1 MLWGYPPLGA
11 TTSPQPCPRCRGT
24 AAPRAAHT
32 QEAPALAEGCGGQE
46 GAGHRGAARW
56 HPRPGSG
63 KGWPCGTRWRWHC
76 HLPQGHLHPE
86 DGDTATTSGGLPCL
100 SSSRHLLGCRSSQ
113 CPHPLSPRPLSPH
126 RATPPPCPIAP
137 LSPCMSPCHPIS
149 TPSPCPQHHCMA
161 ASCSPDDPWPHPCP
175 STPVPVLV
183 PPSPSPSPCHPCPRV
198 TPTPPCRARRQHEAQ
213 HDLARSRRGLPAG
226 PRSPRGGGSSGRG
239 SAEPNKA
246 AGPPAPGH
254 RDRDRATWRPPPAGQ
269 HKPRPLFLL
278 WEVLPKATPPFW
290 EWAWPA
296 PVTFHPATRCRP
308 LEATHPRGSRCQRLP
323 GQVVKMSGSEP
334 ERPQF
339 LFVKALASRGRLEA
353 VTQQMGYHP
362 RYLDSFLKTQHYLLH
377 MDGPLPFD
385 CRHYI
390 AIMAAAR
397 HQCRYLVNLHVLQF
411 LRAGG
416 DPQWLRGLDFIPPKL
431 RNLNEINKILA
442 HRPWLITKEQ
452 RGVLCL
458 GIGEVLG
465 TAAPAVSQW
474 GWVGAVA
481 PCSPLTPRCPA
492 RVLQKL
498 LKISEWSWS
507 LAELVHA
514 VVLLAHCHA
523 LASFVFGCGCEQE
536 EGPGGRGSLK
546 ASPPGN
552 QCFCEAATGNG
563 CSQELLRINRK
574 RSLDSCMEL
583 DSLRERIQRIHVE
596 TEGREETRLLPP
608 DREEDTIGEVTG
620 AANLACY
627 MQDPDFGYQDFA
639 RRDEDQTQVFRVQ
652 DYSWEDH
659 GFSLVNRLYSDIGH
673 LLDEKFRMVG
683 GLQSSAMAKRQGCE
697 PSVFKRGIWNYI
709 HCMFGIR
716 YDDYDYAEVN
726 HLLERMLKVYIKTV
740 TCYPEK
746 TNPEMFDRFWKQFK
760 HSEKVHVNLLIL
772 EARMQAELLYALQAI
787 TQYMV
792 S

>member
-1 MLWGYPPLGA
+1 MREAPCLHHCQSKLFF
-11 TTSPQPCPRCRGT
+11 SLRLHCPRC
-24 AAPRAAHT
+24 APG
-32 QEAPALAEGCGGQE
+32 AL
-46 GAGHRGAARW
+46 
-56 HPRPGSG
+56 
-63 KGWPCGTRWRWHC
+63 
-76 HLPQGHLHPE
+76 
-86 DGDTATTSGGLPCL
+86 
-100 SSSRHLLGCRSSQ
+100 
-113 CPHPLSPRPLSPH
+113 
-126 RATPPPCPIAP
+126 PPPLLAQWGPGY
-137 LSPCMSPCHPIS
+137 
-149 TPSPCPQHHCMA
+149 
-161 ASCSPDDPWPHPCP
+161 
-175 STPVPVLV
+175 
-183 PPSPSPSPCHPCPRV
+183 
-198 TPTPPCRARRQHEAQ
+198 RQ
-213 HDLARSRRGLPAG
+213 
-226 PRSPRGGGSSGRG
+226 
-239 SAEPNKA
+239 
-246 AGPPAPGH
+246 PAPG
-254 RDRDRATWRPPPAGQ
+254 TGI
-269 HKPRPLFLL
+269 
-278 WEVLPKATPPFW
+278 
-290 EWAWPA
+290 
-296 PVTFHPATRCRP
+296 
-308 LEATHPRGSRCQRLP
+308 
-323 GQVVKMSGSEP
+323 VVKMSGGGSEP

-397 HQCRYLVNLHVLQF
+397 HHCRYLVNLHVLQF

-431 RNLNEINKILA
+431 RNLSEINKILA
-442 HRPWLITKEQ
+442 HRPWLITKEH
-452 RGVLCL
+452 
-458 GIGEVLG
+458 IE
-465 TAAPAVSQW
+465 
-474 GWVGAVA
+474 
-481 PCSPLTPRCPA
+481 
-492 RVLQKL
+492 KL

-546 ASPPGN
+546 PSPPGN
-552 QCFCEAATGNG
+552 QCFCEAAMGNG
-563 CSQELLRINRK
+563 CGQELLRINRK
-574 RSLDSCMEL
+574 RVSPRVG
-583 DSLRERIQRIHVE
+583 LR
-596 TEGREETRLLPP
+596 GRGWHGKLRTSRRHRPSAGSP
-608 DREEDTIGEVTG
+608 HSDTDGEVTG

-627 MQDPDFGYQDFA
+627 LQDPDFGYQDFA
-639 RRDEDQTQVFRVQ
+639 RRDEEQTQVFR

-673 LLDEKFRMVG
+673 LLDEKFRMVD

>member
-1 MLWGYPPLGA
+1 MGPLGRSSCPGA
-11 TTSPQPCPRCRGT
+11 FCTSPPSAPTTLLGGT
-24 AAPRAAHT
+24 GAVWLGVVLGWGT
-32 QEAPALAEGCGGQE
+32 
-46 GAGHRGAARW
+46 GAGLGQA
-56 HPRPGSG
+56 
-63 KGWPCGTRWRWHC
+63 
-76 HLPQGHLHPE
+76 
-86 DGDTATTSGGLPCL
+86 
-100 SSSRHLLGCRSSQ
+100 LLGMYG
-113 CPHPLSPRPLSPH
+113 PLHSP
-126 RATPPPCPIAP
+126 
-137 LSPCMSPCHPIS
+137 
-149 TPSPCPQHHCMA
+149 
-161 ASCSPDDPWPHPCP
+161 
-175 STPVPVLV
+175 
-183 PPSPSPSPCHPCPRV
+183 
-198 TPTPPCRARRQHEAQ
+198 
-213 HDLARSRRGLPAG
+213 
-226 PRSPRGGGSSGRG
+226 
-239 SAEPNKA
+239 
-246 AGPPAPGH
+246 
-254 RDRDRATWRPPPAGQ
+254 
-269 HKPRPLFLL
+269 
-278 WEVLPKATPPFW
+278 
-290 EWAWPA
+290 
-296 PVTFHPATRCRP
+296 
-308 LEATHPRGSRCQRLP
+308 
-323 GQVVKMSGSEP
+323 QVVKMSSSDP

-339 LFVKALASRGRLEA
+339 LFVKVLASRGRLEA

-362 RYLDSFLKTQHYLLH
+362 QYLDSFLKTQHYLMH

-442 HRPWLITKEQ
+442 HRPWLITKEH
-452 RGVLCL
+452 
-458 GIGEVLG
+458 IE
-465 TAAPAVSQW
+465 
-474 GWVGAVA
+474 
-481 PCSPLTPRCPA
+481 
-492 RVLQKL
+492 KL

-523 LASFVFGCGCEQE
+523 LASFVFGCGCEQD
-536 EGPGGRGSLK
+536 EGLGGRGSLK
-546 ASPPGN
+546 PSSPGN
-552 QCFCEAATGNG
+552 QCFCEATAGNG

-574 RSLDSCMEL
+574 CSK
-583 DSLRERIQRIHVE
+583 
-596 TEGREETRLLPP
+596 TWLLTPAAAGNRAAEHGSDLSAGHSP
-608 DREEDTIGEVTG
+608 LTDTDGEVTG
-620 AANLACY
+620 ATNLACY

-673 LLDEKFRMVG
+673 LLDEKFRMVD

-726 HLLERMLKVYIKTV
+726 QLLERMLKVYIKTV

-787 TQYMV
+787 TQYMI

>member
-1 MLWGYPPLGA
+1 M
-11 TTSPQPCPRCRGT
+11 
-24 AAPRAAHT
+24 
-32 QEAPALAEGCGGQE
+32 
-46 GAGHRGAARW
+46 
-56 HPRPGSG
+56 
-63 KGWPCGTRWRWHC
+63 
-76 HLPQGHLHPE
+76 
-86 DGDTATTSGGLPCL
+86 
-100 SSSRHLLGCRSSQ
+100 
-113 CPHPLSPRPLSPH
+113 
-126 RATPPPCPIAP
+126 IV
-137 LSPCMSPCHPIS
+137 
-149 TPSPCPQHHCMA
+149 CPQ
-161 ASCSPDDPWPHPCP
+161 S
-175 STPVPVLV
+175 V
-183 PPSPSPSPCHPCPRV
+183 
-198 TPTPPCRARRQHEAQ
+198 E
-213 HDLARSRRGLPAG
+213 
-226 PRSPRGGGSSGRG
+226 
-239 SAEPNKA
+239 
-246 AGPPAPGH
+246 
-254 RDRDRATWRPPPAGQ
+254 
-269 HKPRPLFLL
+269 
-278 WEVLPKATPPFW
+278 
-290 EWAWPA
+290 
-296 PVTFHPATRCRP
+296 
-308 LEATHPRGSRCQRLP
+308 HPRGSRCQRLP
-323 GQVVKMSGSEP
+323 GQVVKMSGSGGEP

-397 HQCRYLVNLHVLQF
+397 HHCRYLVNLHVLQF

-431 RNLNEINKILA
+431 RNLSEINKILA
-442 HRPWLITKEQ
+442 HRPWLITKEH
-452 RGVLCL
+452 
-458 GIGEVLG
+458 IE
-465 TAAPAVSQW
+465 
-474 GWVGAVA
+474 
-481 PCSPLTPRCPA
+481 
-492 RVLQKL
+492 KL

-546 ASPPGN
+546 PSPPGN

-563 CSQELLRINRK
+563 CGQELLRINRK

-583 DSLRERIQRIHVE
+583 DSLRERVQRIHVE
-596 TEGREETRLLPP
+596 TEGREETRPLP
-608 DREEDTIGEVTG
+608 DREEGEGHQLSAGSPHSDMDGEVTG

-627 MQDPDFGYQDFA
+627 LQDPDFGYQDFA
-639 RRDEDQTQVFRVQ
+639 RRDEEQTQVFRVQ

-673 LLDEKFRMVG
+673 LLDEKFRVVD

>member
-1 MLWGYPPLGA
+1 MLHPRRPCLCLSLQENISRCLPIALQAAPSPWQRTPCVSCSLLLAVTAPSSTQL
-11 TTSPQPCPRCRGT
+11 PQPSDLKVSLWEYQARRGN
-24 AAPRAAHT
+24 
-32 QEAPALAEGCGGQE
+32 
-46 GAGHRGAARW
+46 
-56 HPRPGSG
+56 
-63 KGWPCGTRWRWHC
+63 
-76 HLPQGHLHPE
+76 
-86 DGDTATTSGGLPCL
+86 
-100 SSSRHLLGCRSSQ
+100 
-113 CPHPLSPRPLSPH
+113 
-126 RATPPPCPIAP
+126 
-137 LSPCMSPCHPIS
+137 
-149 TPSPCPQHHCMA
+149 
-161 ASCSPDDPWPHPCP
+161 
-175 STPVPVLV
+175 
-183 PPSPSPSPCHPCPRV
+183 PSPSQS
-198 TPTPPCRARRQHEAQ
+198 
-213 HDLARSRRGLPAG
+213 LGPAG
-226 PRSPRGGGSSGRG
+226 THCCHGESSVECSP
-239 SAEPNKA
+239 
-246 AGPPAPGH
+246 
-254 RDRDRATWRPPPAGQ
+254 
-269 HKPRPLFLL
+269 
-278 WEVLPKATPPFW
+278 
-290 EWAWPA
+290 
-296 PVTFHPATRCRP
+296 
-308 LEATHPRGSRCQRLP
+308 
-323 GQVVKMSGSEP
+323 QVVKMSGSDP
-334 ERPQF
+334 ERPQL
-339 LFVKALASRGRLEA
+339 LFVKVLASWGRLEA

-362 RYLDSFLKTQHYLLH
+362 QYLDSFLKMQHYLMH

-442 HRPWLITKEQ
+442 HRPWLITKEH
-452 RGVLCL
+452 
-458 GIGEVLG
+458 IE
-465 TAAPAVSQW
+465 
-474 GWVGAVA
+474 
-481 PCSPLTPRCPA
+481 
-492 RVLQKL
+492 KL

-523 LASFVFGCGCEQE
+523 LASFVFGCGCEQD
-536 EGPGGRGSLK
+536 EGAGGRSVLK
-546 ASPPGN
+546 PLSPGN
-552 QCFCEAATGNG
+552 QCFCEATMGNS
-563 CSQELLRINRK
+563 CSQELLQARVEVGVQDGSSVG
-574 RSLDSCMEL
+574 RSSRAEHWAAPSAGL
-583 DSLRERIQRIHVE
+583 SLLVDAD
-596 TEGREETRLLPP
+596 GA
-608 DREEDTIGEVTG
+608 VTS

-673 LLDEKFRMVG
+673 LLDEKFRMVD
-683 GLQSSAMAKRQGCE
+683 GLQSSTMAKRQGCE

-726 HLLERMLKVYIKTV
+726 QLLERVLKVYIKTV

-746 TNPEMFDRFWKQFK
+746 TNSEMFDRFWRQFK

>member
-1 MLWGYPPLGA
+1 M
-11 TTSPQPCPRCRGT
+11 
-24 AAPRAAHT
+24 
-32 QEAPALAEGCGGQE
+32 
-46 GAGHRGAARW
+46 
-56 HPRPGSG
+56 
-63 KGWPCGTRWRWHC
+63 
-76 HLPQGHLHPE
+76 
-86 DGDTATTSGGLPCL
+86 
-100 SSSRHLLGCRSSQ
+100 
-113 CPHPLSPRPLSPH
+113 
-126 RATPPPCPIAP
+126 IV
-137 LSPCMSPCHPIS
+137 
-149 TPSPCPQHHCMA
+149 CPQ
-161 ASCSPDDPWPHPCP
+161 S
-175 STPVPVLV
+175 V
-183 PPSPSPSPCHPCPRV
+183 
-198 TPTPPCRARRQHEAQ
+198 E
-213 HDLARSRRGLPAG
+213 
-226 PRSPRGGGSSGRG
+226 
-239 SAEPNKA
+239 
-246 AGPPAPGH
+246 
-254 RDRDRATWRPPPAGQ
+254 
-269 HKPRPLFLL
+269 
-278 WEVLPKATPPFW
+278 
-290 EWAWPA
+290 
-296 PVTFHPATRCRP
+296 
-308 LEATHPRGSRCQRLP
+308 HPRGSRCQRLP
-323 GQVVKMSGSEP
+323 GQVVKMSGGGGEP

-362 RYLDSFLKTQHYLLH
+362 RYLDSFLKMQHYLLH

-397 HQCRYLVNLHVLQF
+397 HHCRYLVNLHVLQF

-431 RNLNEINKILA
+431 RNLNEVNKILA
-442 HRPWLITKEQ
+442 HRPWLITKEH
-452 RGVLCL
+452 
-458 GIGEVLG
+458 IE
-465 TAAPAVSQW
+465 
-474 GWVGAVA
+474 
-481 PCSPLTPRCPA
+481 
-492 RVLQKL
+492 KL

-546 ASPPGN
+546 PSPPGN
-552 QCFCEAATGNG
+552 QCFCEAAMGNG
-563 CSQELLRINRK
+563 CGQELLRINRK

-583 DSLRERIQRIHVE
+583 DSLRERVQRIHVE
-596 TEGREETRLLPP
+596 TEGREETRPLPP
-608 DREEDTIGEVTG
+608 DREEDTDGEVTG

-627 MQDPDFGYQDFA
+627 LQDPDFGYQDFA
-639 RRDEDQTQVFRVQ
+639 RRDEEQTQVFRVQ

-673 LLDEKFRMVG
+673 LLDEKFRTVD